1 MPKNHELLH
10 AFLGLASYFKKFIK
24 NFAEIAAPL
33 HVLTEITKSWQ
44 WTSQCDAFF
53 SLNEKLL
60 LLVIIDTDAIS
71 VNNMKNM
78 NESLLMQAG
87 C

>member
-1 MPKNHELLH
+1 MNCCTHFLDLL
-10 AFLGLASYFKKFIK
+10 LITKKFIK
-24 NFAEIAAPL
+24 NFAKIAAPL

-60 LLVIIDTDAIS
+60 LLVIIDIDAIS
-71 VNNMKNM
+71 VNNMKDM